1 MIKLKS
7 YLLTMIIGCSCS
19 LAIAEQKPMRIV
31 SADGSLTEIIYALH
45 REDVLVGV
53 DTTSSFPV
61 QAKSL
66 AQIGYKR
73 DISAEGVISLEPN
86 LLIATDDSG
95 PDKTLNQIEAAGIL
109 VKRYSD
115 NASLATVKEKVIGV
129 AELLDMRPQ
138 GELLWQS
145 IKHDVEQA
153 QLKIDPS
160 KQPIKVLFI
169 LSIKSG
175 SPIVAGDDTPVTEM
189 IRLAGGVNAVSGFNG
204 YKAISLEALIAAQPE
219 AILMVSDRVQHKDIE
234 ALLSNPAISQ
244 TPAGKNKHLVT
255 MDALLMIGFGPR
267 IGQAIS
273 TLSTAFYRK

>member
-1 MIKLKS
+1 MQKLKI

-19 LAIAEQKPMRIV
+19 LAIAEQKPIRIV
-31 SADGSLTEIIYALH
+31 SADGSLTEIIYALN

-61 QAKSL
+61 EAKSL
-66 AQIGYKR
+66 PQIGYKR
-73 DISAEGVISLEPN
+73 DISAEGVMSLEPD
-86 LLIATDDSG
+86 LLIATQDSG

-109 VKRYSD
+109 VKRYSAS
-115 NASLATVKEKVIGV
+115 ASLATVKEKVIGV

-153 QLKIDPS
+153 QLKIDRS
-160 KQPIKVLFI
+160 KKPIKVLFI

-175 SPIVAGDDTPVTEM
+175 SPIVAGDDTPVAEI
-189 IRLAGGVNAVSGFNG
+189 IRLAGGINAVSGFTG
-204 YKAISLEALIAAQPE
+204 YKAISLEALVAAQPE
-219 AILMVSDRVQHKDIE
+219 AILMVSDRIEQTDIDQ
-234 ALLSNPAISQ
+234 LLKGPGISQ
-244 TPAGKNKHLVT
+244 TPAGKHKKLVT
-255 MDALLMIGFGPR
+255 MGASLMVGFGPR

-273 TLSTAFYRK
+273 ILSSAFYRN

>member
-1 MIKLKS
+1 MQKLKI
-7 YLLTMIIGCSCS
+7 YLLTMIIGCSFS

-31 SADGSLTEIIYALH
+31 SADGSLTEIIYALN
-45 REDVLVGV
+45 REDLLVGV

-109 VKRYSD
+109 VRRYSD

>member
-1 MIKLKS
+1 MLKLKT
-7 YLLTMIIGCSCS
+7 YLLTIIIGCSCN
-19 LAIAEQKPMRIV
+19 LVIAAQKNIRIV

-53 DTTSSFPV
+53 DTTSSFPL
-61 QAKSL
+61 QATSL
-66 AQIGYKR
+66 PQIGYKR
-73 DISAEGVISLEPN
+73 DISAEGVISLGPN
-86 LLIATDDSG
+86 LLIATEDSG
-95 PDKTLNQIEAAGIL
+95 PDKTLNQIEAAGIS
-109 VKRYSD
+109 VKRYSAL
-115 NASLATVKEKVIGV
+115 ASLDSVREKVMGV
-129 AELLDMRPQ
+129 AELLEMRPQ
-138 GELLWQS
+138 GELLWQN
-145 IKHDVEQA
+145 IKADIARA
-153 QLKIDPS
+153 QLNIDRS
-160 KQPIKVLFI
+160 KKPIKVLFI

-219 AILMVSDRVQHKDIE
+219 AILMVSDRVQQKDIDT
-234 ALLSNPAISQ
+234 LLSSPGISQ

-273 TLSTAFYRK
+273 TLSAAFYRK